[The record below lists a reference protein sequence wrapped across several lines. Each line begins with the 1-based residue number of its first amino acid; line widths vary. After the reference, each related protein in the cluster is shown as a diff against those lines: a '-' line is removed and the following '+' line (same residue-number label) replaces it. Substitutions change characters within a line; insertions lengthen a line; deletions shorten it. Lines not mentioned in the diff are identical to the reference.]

1 MEGEEV
7 ADLGVE
13 DLMEEVD
20 LVVEDPMEEVDIVV
34 EDPMEVAVV
43 ENLVDTGL
51 PSNYFN
57 YKECP

>member
-1 MEGEEV
+1 M
-7 ADLGVE
+7 ADLVVE

-20 LVVEDPMEEVDIVV
+20 LVV

-57 YKECP
+57 YKGCP